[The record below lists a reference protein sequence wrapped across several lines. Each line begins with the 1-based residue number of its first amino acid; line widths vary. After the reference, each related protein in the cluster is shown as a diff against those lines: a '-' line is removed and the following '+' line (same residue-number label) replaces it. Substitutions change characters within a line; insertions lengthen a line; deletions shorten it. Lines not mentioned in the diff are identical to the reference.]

1 MRGRSISISIIPS
14 EADRQRNHARLPSPT
29 LFLVQ
34 ADEVWQRGHVGV
46 APRLLIGPDAHP
58 P

>member
-1 MRGRSISISIIPS
+1 MESRPAPGS
-14 EADRQRNHARLPSPT
+14 RLQHCF
-29 LFLVQ
+29 LLVQ
-34 ADEVWQRGHVGV
+34 ADEFWQRGHVGV